1 MQKFAYC
8 DVHTQKLSS
17 ALNVVSSVN
26 GLRLSIT
33 LRIKKLQE
41 LTKNQSYT
49 KKSASFA
56 ASLRGSNIKRHK
68 GEIG

>member
-17 ALNVVSSVN
+17 VLNVVSSVN

-41 LTKNQSYT
+41 LTKNQSFT
-49 KKSASFA
+49 K
-56 ASLRGSNIKRHK
+56 
-68 GEIG
+68 